1 MSPPVDM
8 QRFREAIGH
17 DAEMERVLL
26 RLFIETTDEAIAAL
40 SPRQPADAWRE
51 QLHLIKGAA
60 LNIGAA
66 GLASAA
72 SDART
77 ATMPESDAQVQAYEA
92 VCREYAAVR
101 DWLTSLLD

>member
-26 RLFIETTDEAIAAL
+26 RLFIETTDEAIAVL

-60 LNIGAA
+60 LNIGATD
-66 GLASAA
+66 LATAVSVPRAA
-72 SDART
+72 
-77 ATMPESDAQVQAYEA
+77 ATPESEARVQAYEA